1 MRAGNPEVAAQ
12 KPTARSSVSN
22 GRDILPDA
30 WHRTSVHPSR
40 TPDTGN
46 RKEVA
51 IRFAADVFGLRR
63 ADLADTPLGRPA
75 MEYEIN
81 PRGAQMKPYCG
92 G

>member
-30 WHRTSVHPSR
+30 WDRTSVHPSR

-46 RKEVA
+46 RRDSPQTSSVVHG
-51 IRFAADVFGLRR
+51 DDDFGLHR
-63 ADLADTPLGRPA
+63 ADLADAPLGGRPA

-81 PRGAQMKPYCG
+81 PRGLK
-92 G
+92 

>member
-46 RKEVA
+46 RREVA
-51 IRFAADVFGLRR
+51 IRFAADSRRSCTVTTISGCVGLILRMRR
-63 ADLADTPLGRPA
+63 SRQTRNG
-75 MEYEIN
+75 I
-81 PRGAQMKPYCG
+81 
-92 G
+92 